1 VADKTFI
8 TEPQFLALWLENSV
22 GMMTCEC
29 VHTNC
34 TCKDMQ
40 KSCGRGESEV
50 ISLAEV
56 ETTMERKESP
66 GDDPAQ
72 TGC

>member
-1 VADKTFI
+1 
-8 TEPQFLALWLENSV
+8 
-22 GMMTCEC
+22 MMTCEC